1 MGRPALPKEAIQ
13 RIKQLD
19 SERSQVLETAKK
31 EALDRANQAVA
42 DLVALGFAY
51 SLVEG
56 TARRMRRVGAKKAV
70 RRAKDVECPV
80 CKFKTSPPHDARK
93 HRFSQGKR
101 KRPFTSKELSE
112 MGLKKAA

>member
-1 MGRPALPKEAIQ
+1 VANDAIQ

-19 SERSQVLETAKK
+19 AERSKLLETAKK

-56 TARRMRRVGAKKAV
+56 TAKGPRRARAKKAM
-70 RRAKDVECPV
+70 RRKKDVECPV
-80 CKFKTSPPHDARK
+80 CKFKTSPPHDART
-93 HRFSQGKR
+93 HRSQGKR
-101 KRPFTSKELSE
+101 KRPFNAKQLSE
-112 MGLKKAA
+112 MGLKKVA